1 MVLEFKLLNITLFF
15 DIIINYL
22 LFQKF
27 KYLENNKFNHL
38 TMILPSTSK
47 FFFSLSINSI
57 IGIHSL
63 QYVKT
68 YLFPL
73 IFLTYFIF
81 FLFSTFCTMFIFLL
95 YSIFNLSFRQ
105 STKRVHDL
113 ASIIVHLT
121 FTCKNPILYIHLTSL
136 AMLEFFSL
144 NLKSKRY
151 FFILSAYVFKYIFQ
165 QRTQSFLYLISF
177 KHYFCF
183 FFS

>member
-27 KYLENNKFNHL
+27 KDLENNKFNHL
-38 TMILPSTSK
+38 TM
-47 FFFSLSINSI
+47 FYHQHHFFSQSINSI

-73 IFLTYFIF
+73 IFLIYFIF

-105 STKRVHDL
+105 GTKRVHDL

-121 FTCKNPILYIHLTSL
+121 LTCKNPILYIHLTSL
-136 AMLEFFSL
+136 AMLAFFSPK
-144 NLKSKRY
+144 LKSKRY
-151 FFILSAYVFKYIFQ
+151 FFILFAYVFKYIF
-165 QRTQSFLYLISF
+165 
-177 KHYFCF
+177 
-183 FFS
+183 